1 MSEQLELLI
10 TLMPAI
16 LAFSTAVTTYYKNK
30 KNYIILGMSILKIVV
45 VSFSFIYLLYL
56 YFFKNQIKRES
67 FIKTLL
73 IQNIITLTFAFFSVY
88 LIYKEYINKQINIA
102 IHESENI
109 LTSTENNITTTE
121 NNLINKTSDL

>member
-10 TLMPAI
+10 TLIPTI
-16 LAFSTAVTTYYKNK
+16 LSFSTAVTTYYKNK
-30 KNYIILGMSILKIVV
+30 KNNIIFGISILKIIV

-67 FIKTLL
+67 FIITSL
-73 IQNIITLTFAFFSVY
+73 IQNIITLIFSSFTVY
-88 LIYKEYINKQINIA
+88 LIYKDNIDKQVNIA
-102 IHESENI
+102 IHKTENI
-109 LTSTENNITTTE
+109 LTSTE